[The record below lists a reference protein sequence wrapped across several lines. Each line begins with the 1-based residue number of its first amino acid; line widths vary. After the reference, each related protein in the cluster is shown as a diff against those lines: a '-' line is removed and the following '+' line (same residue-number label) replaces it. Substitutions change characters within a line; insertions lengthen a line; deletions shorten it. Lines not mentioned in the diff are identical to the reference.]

1 MPWIESEMQK
11 NKLER
16 EKQNEEAE
24 ISGQKEEIKQL
35 SPKEILIN
43 RDIERLNVIEAEIQ
57 KKLTKAAPY
66 FSG

>member
-1 MPWIESEMQK
+1 
-11 NKLER
+11 
-16 EKQNEEAE
+16 
-24 ISGQKEEIKQL
+24 L

-57 KKLTKAAPY
+57 KKLTKAAGY